1 MGVVQTATLLVM
13 AVVAALLLIVYVA
26 KILISCT
33 LQQLDLVL
41 LHARP
46 NITKMLRLTS
56 VELVMRSAIN
66 ATGLLRMIA
75 PIVRL
80 GILL

>member
-33 LQQLDLVL
+33 LQQLDLAL

-56 VELVMRSAIN
+56 VGLVMRSAIN

>member
-1 MGVVQTATLLVM
+1 MGVVQTAMPLVM

-56 VELVMRSAIN
+56 VGLVMRSAIN

>member
-56 VELVMRSAIN
+56 VGLVMRSAIN